1 MRRPIAPVPLSRG
14 SKRAIAVFGLVT
26 LCASCCAQAPAAN
39 GGWIEGRATR
49 KKRTK
54 LKRQTPVVPAGVPA
68 LTDAAGHTTQHG
80 TLPFARD
87 AVAASADQNPDYPGS
102 CGRCYEVRCKSGL
115 LLNNERV
122 PIRIVYPDLGG
133 GNISTV
139 GYFDGDTARPYLP
152 SINPNVT
159 DGEGRPFPGNM
170 GEAQKVV
177 DVRCYD
183 ENRSLRVRVAD
194 SCPCKQV
201 LPDGAPGVKPG
212 GEVRRQEWC
221 CGPVHHFDLSYWAM
235 EQLAHP
241 VFGAIMLNYRPVD
254 CTTGTPI
261 PPNFI
266 SPYIY
271 SAVTGI
277 GPGWGWF
284 SYDAQLA
291 RLENQ
296 GPTPIP
302 GGTKSTCVSVAPKG
316 GLSFRC
322 RQCQRPGFQP
332 FAGRTQLRFWIRP
345 DTEDSDPF
353 NTSTPAG
360 EVLWGQAAAEAS
372 WKASKGTSRQG
383 VQQGQLVVHVP
394 GLKLFIMQEELKQYC
409 RNELVL
415 GNTTL
420 PTGTQGEWYSFV
432 IPLADFG
439 CGGGTGY
446 PELADIDRVDFQN
459 MAIRNAPPRSQ
470 AATQPAALELGPST
484 SPPAKRTKAEQ
495 AAAPTQ
501 PTKGKGKG
509 KGKGKALNMQR
520 IGEAKYHPLVLCWWP
535 VHEAL
540 PAKGKES
547 TVHPRP
553 SSSSTSSSRACQ
565 V

>member
-1 MRRPIAPVPLSRG
+1 MRRPIAPVPSSRG

-26 LCASCCAQAPAAN
+26 LYAGCCAQAPTAN
-39 GGWIEGRATR
+39 GGWIEGRATYYGAPEAVER
-49 KKRTK
+49 AYDPTRG
-54 LKRQTPVVPAGVPA
+54 AGSFGILAFGACGYTNLP
-68 LTDAAGHTTQHG
+68 GG

-221 CGPVHHFDLSYWAM
+221 CGPVNHFDLSYWAM

-254 CTTGTPI
+254 CTTGAPI

-360 EVLWGQAAAEAS
+360 EV
-372 WKASKGTSRQG
+372 
-383 VQQGQLVVHVP
+383 P

-459 MAIRNAPPRSQ
+459 MAIRNAVVCI
-470 AATQPAALELGPST
+470 TELALG
-484 SPPAKRTKAEQ
+484 
-495 AAAPTQ
+495 
-501 PTKGKGKG
+501 
-509 KGKGKALNMQR
+509 
-520 IGEAKYHPLVLCWWP
+520 
-535 VHEAL
+535 
-540 PAKGKES
+540 
-547 TVHPRP
+547 
-553 SSSSTSSSRACQ
+553 
-565 V
+565 